1 MKHNKGFSIVEL
13 IVVIAV
19 MAILAAIAIPTF
31 SVFIKKAR
39 ESTDIQYMHDVEH
52 MLKLAYA
59 DDPTIEITEIT
70 VYVNRESGYVENI
83 TYTIDGG
90 WDEVNGC
97 EYDDQEYSHIEGDED
112 NAAPLIDWEYYFKAC
127 NSVNINNENWK
138 SQWVLVLVDPGFEPP
153 KEHTPPGIPGEDKES
168 EGDNSDVRYPSD
180 DQKPS
185 EKPDEDTPP
194 EVRE

>member
-31 SVFIKKAR
+31 SIFITKAR

-83 TYTIDGG
+83 SYTIDGG
-90 WDEVNGC
+90 WEGEIKVADHVFVH
-97 EYDDQEYSHIEGDED
+97 QEGDGE
-112 NAAPLIDWEYYFKAC
+112 NVSPLIDWEYSFKAWKTVTENPNWQTNWTLEC
-127 NSVNINNENWK
+127 NKLPENQVVPEQ
-138 SQWVLVLVDPGFEPP
+138 SGQNPPVDD
-153 KEHTPPGIPGEDKES
+153 IPDY
-168 EGDNSDVRYPSD
+168 R
-180 DQKPS
+180 Q
-185 EKPDEDTPP
+185 
-194 EVRE
+194 

>member
-1 MKHNKGFSIVEL
+1 MKSDKGFSIVEL

-31 SVFIKKAR
+31 SVFITRAR

-90 WDEVNGC
+90 WEG
-97 EYDDQEYSHIEGDED
+97 EFKLDDKEYSHTEGKED
-112 NAAPLIDWEYYFKAC
+112 NASPLIGWEYYFKAHDT
-127 NSVNINNENWK
+127 VINNPNWK
-138 SQWVLVLVDPGFEPP
+138 KDYWVIEESQSNNQE
-153 KEHTPPGIPGEDKES
+153 
-168 EGDNSDVRYPSD
+168 DVR
-180 DQKPS
+180 Q
-185 EKPDEDTPP
+185 
-194 EVRE
+194 

>member
-13 IVVIAV
+13 IVVIAI

-39 ESTDIQYMHDVEH
+39 ESTDIQYMHDVEYA
-52 MLKLAYA
+52 LKLAYA
-59 DDPTIEITEIT
+59 HDPSIEITEIT
-70 VYVNRESGYVENI
+70 VYVNQESGRVEDI
-83 TYTIDGG
+83 SYTIDGG
-90 WDEVNGC
+90 WEGEFKLDDK
-97 EYDDQEYSHIEGDED
+97 EYNHTEGNED
-112 NAAPLIDWEYYFKAC
+112 NASPLIGWEYYFKAC

-138 SQWVLVLVDPGFEPP
+138 SHWVLVLVDPGFEPP

-168 EGDNSDVRYPSD
+168 QGDNSDVRYPSD
-180 DQKPS
+180 DQKSS

>member
-1 MKHNKGFSIVEL
+1 MKQNKGFSIVEL

-83 TYTIDGG
+83 SYTIDGG
-90 WDEVNGC
+90 WEGEIKVVDYAFVH
-97 EYDDQEYSHIEGDED
+97 QEGDGE
-112 NAAPLIDWEYYFKAC
+112 NVSPLIDWEYYFKAC

-138 SQWVLVLVDPGFEPP
+138 SHWVLVLVDPGFEPP

-168 EGDNSDVRYPSD
+168 QGDNSDVRYPSD